1 MASHKGARSLTQ
13 TDLDCISLGAGILGS
28 GGGGSTFA
36 QHLIT
41 SHLLSLGCSIDVI
54 PLEALKDDDLVIS
67 IAFMGAPTV
76 NIEKIPRGNEAV
88 AAVRAL
94 ERALGRKAAALMP
107 AEIGGANALVPIL
120 AATID
125 PKNPIPILDADGMGR
140 AFPELQMFGAFVHG
154 VHAAPAAL
162 ADEKGNSVI
171 ISDIASSKSLENIL
185 RAVVVTMGCS
195 AALAISA
202 LTGTQL
208 KNKEKPLVVNRSMSL
223 AWQLGKRIASA
234 RASRQDPVLSLTQP
248 SEVCSALQLL
258 TKSGKVVDVSR
269 STEAGF
275 VRGRVLISIDKDA
288 VIEIEFQNEFL
299 IACMATAD
307 QVRIPRAR
315 GAPVR
320 GRVLAVVP
328 DLVVIVDADTAEPIA
343 SEDMRYGLG
352 VAVLA
357 MPCDPLMSAP
367 VALPVVGPAAFGFT
381 QNVSWPSLA
390 STWKATKCVGGFFF
404 FEIFTP

>member
-1 MASHKGARSLTQ
+1 
-13 TDLDCISLGAGILGS
+13 
-28 GGGGSTFA
+28 
-36 QHLIT
+36 
-41 SHLLSLGCSIDVI
+41 
-54 PLEALKDDDLVIS
+54 
-67 IAFMGAPTV
+67 
-76 NIEKIPRGNEAV
+76 
-88 AAVRAL
+88 
-94 ERALGRKAAALMP
+94 
-107 AEIGGANALVPIL
+107 
-120 AATID
+120 
-125 PKNPIPILDADGMGR
+125 
-140 AFPELQMFGAFVHG
+140 
-154 VHAAPAAL
+154 
-162 ADEKGNSVI
+162 VI
-171 ISDIASSKSLENIL
+171 ISDIASSKSLEKIL

-195 AALAISA
+195 AALAIGA
-202 LTGTQL
+202 LTGAQL

-223 AWQLGKRIASA
+223 AWQLGKCIASA

-275 VRGRVLISIDKDA
+275 ARGRVLISIDKDA

-315 GAPVR
+315 GDPVR

-343 SEDMRYGLG
+343 SEDMRYGLC

-367 VALPVVGPAAFGFT
+367 VALPVVGPAAFGFP
-381 QNVSWPSLA
+381 QNASWPSLA
-390 STWKATKCVGGFFF
+390 SAWKATKCVRVSVFLKYSHHSRYAWQA
-404 FEIFTP
+404 